1 MTQLYDILD
10 KLKDKLRSNPNVFS
24 VTFGDISEVDLNK
37 TTIFPLSHLTITNVT
52 FERSIINF
60 NIALLCLDVVDYN
73 KSNYKADNVNNDDI
87 FNGNNNLQDIY
98 NTQLQVVND
107 IVQSVRR
114 GSLFDSKIQLV
125 GEPIATPFKDRY
137 ENELAGWGIEIN
149 MSMIND
155 ISIC

>member
-1 MTQLYDILD
+1 MTQVYDILD
-10 KLKDKLRSNPNVFS
+10 KVRDRLRDNPNVFS

-52 FERSIINF
+52 FERSVLNF
-60 NIALLCLDVVDYN
+60 TIQLLCLDIVDYN
-73 KSNYKADNVNNDDI
+73 KEKYDDDI
-87 FNGNNNLQDIY
+87 FYGNTNLQDIY

-114 GSLFDSKIQLV
+114 GSLFDSKIQII
-125 GEPIATPFKDRY
+125 GEPSATPFQDRY
-137 ENELAGWGIEIN
+137 ENELAGWGIEIQV
-149 MSMIND
+149 SMIND